1 MNKPPLMKLEP
12 RHEILL
18 LKEKLK
24 DLDKKYS
31 DLSSKYED
39 LQNRMESMEAYH
51 RRDDW

>member
-31 DLSSKYED
+31 DLDKKYYN
-39 LQNRMESMEAYH
+39 LEARLECLEEYH
-51 RRDDW
+51 RNYE

>member
-24 DLDKKYS
+24 DLDKKYA
-31 DLSSKYED
+31 DLDKKYYN
-39 LQNRMESMEAYH
+39 LEARLECLEEYQ
-51 RRDDW
+51 RNYK

>member
-24 DLDKKYS
+24 DLDKKYA
-31 DLSSKYED
+31 DLDKKYYN
-39 LQNRMESMEAYH
+39 LEARLECLAEYH
-51 RRDDW
+51 RNYK